1 MPPIVAI
8 EKRQDPP
15 SVDQPVSGHGA
26 P

>member
-8 EKRQDPP
+8 EKREDRP